1 MNFLKSLAHAKNY
14 YHTQLFGIPWPR
26 AIPTES
32 AKAVKKLCMYKSC
45 FYFENIAVPWRWLSS
60 PSRGGLA

>member
-1 MNFLKSLAHAKNY
+1 MNFLKNLAHAKNY

-32 AKAVKKLCMYKSC
+32 AKAIRKSC
-45 FYFENIAVPWRWLSS
+45 FYFENIAIP
-60 PSRGGLA
+60 

>member
-14 YHTQLFGIPWPR
+14 YHTQLSGIPWPR

-32 AKAVKKLCMYKSC
+32 AKAIRKSC
-45 FYFENIAVPWRWLSS
+45 FYFENIAIPWRWPSS